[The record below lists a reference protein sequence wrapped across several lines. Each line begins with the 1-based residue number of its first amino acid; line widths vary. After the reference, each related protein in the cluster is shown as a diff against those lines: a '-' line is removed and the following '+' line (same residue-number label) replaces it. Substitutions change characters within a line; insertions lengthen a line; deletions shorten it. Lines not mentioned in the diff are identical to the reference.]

1 MSACLTLLELYQEWR
16 KWTEAEGEAISEND
30 WPKVKRCQ
38 AAKGELQPRILQKT
52 EEAQLEC
59 ARDGI
64 DRRAFDKQVRSR
76 VNELIYLETRNGE
89 FLAEQKQRANAEFAA
104 LERSTRNLPRIHK
117 QYARGAAAAW
127 ESYS

>member
-1 MSACLTLLELYQEWR
+1 MSACATLLEFYQEWR
-16 KWTEAEGEAISEND
+16 KWTEAEGEGILAGD
-30 WPKVKRCQ
+30 WRQVKRCQ
-38 AAKGELQPRILQKT
+38 AAKAELQAKVLEKT
-52 EEAQLEC
+52 EEAQAEC

-89 FLAEQKQRANAEFAA
+89 FLAEQRQAAQAELAA
-104 LERSTRNLPRIHK
+104 LELSGRNISKIHK
-117 QYARGAAAAW
+117 RYAQGRGVAW

>member
-1 MSACLTLLELYQEWR
+1 MSACATLLELYQEWR
-16 KWTEAEGEAISEND
+16 KWTEAEGEAILGND
-30 WPKVKRCQ
+30 WRKVLRCQ
-38 AAKGELQPRILQKT
+38 AAKADLQPRILKQT
-52 EEAQLEC
+52 EDAQAEC

-89 FLAEQKQRANAEFAA
+89 FLAEQKQIAHAEFGA
-104 LERSTRNLPRIHK
+104 LERSGRNLPRI
-117 QYARGAAAAW
+117 QRRYAPGTAAAW

>member
-1 MSACLTLLELYQEWR
+1 MSACATLLELYQEWR
-16 KWTEAEGEAISEND
+16 QWTESEGESILAND
-30 WPKVKRCQ
+30 WRKVARCQ
-38 AAKGELQPRILQKT
+38 AAKSELQPRILQQT
-52 EEAQLEC
+52 DAAQAEC

-89 FLAEQKQRANAEFAA
+89 FLAEQKTLARAEYVA
-104 LERSTRNLPRIHK
+104 LERAGRDLGRIQK
-117 QYARGAAAAW
+117 RYAAPARAVW

>member
-1 MSACLTLLELYQEWR
+1 MSACATLLGLYQEWR
-16 KWTEAEGEAISEND
+16 KWTETEGEAILSND
-30 WPKVKRCQ
+30 WPQVRRCQ
-38 AAKGELQPRILQKT
+38 TAKSELQPRILQQT
-52 EEAQLEC
+52 EAAQAEC

-89 FLAEQKQRANAEFAA
+89 FLAEQRNLVSAEYAA
-104 LERSTRNLPRIHK
+104 LERSRNNIGRIQK
-117 QYARGAAAAW
+117 RYAPGAAAAW

>member
-1 MSACLTLLELYQEWR
+1 MSACATLLESYQQWR
-16 KWTEAEGEAISEND
+16 KWTEAEGEAILAND
-30 WPKVKRCQ
+30 WPQVKRCQ
-38 AAKGELQPRILQKT
+38 AAKADLQPRILQET
-52 EEAQLEC
+52 EAAQAEC

-89 FLAEQKQRANAEFAA
+89 FLAEQ
-104 LERSTRNLPRIHK
+104 RNLAEAEYVALQRSRKNIGRIQK
-117 QYARGAAAAW
+117 RYTPDASAAW